1 MRSISCCQGDRL
13 SLGCFLAATG
23 ATGMTGVMRPTGVT
37 GMASLTGM
45 MGGIV

>member
-1 MRSISCCQGDRL
+1 MRSISRCQGDRL

-23 ATGMTGVMRPTGVT
+23 VTSLTGVMRPTGVT

-45 MGGIV
+45 MGGVV